1 MTMQDTTADIPLR
14 ILCLE
19 GDAPDAE
26 LVATTLREAHMLH
39 TLDRVATREALTEA
53 LAQAG
58 CDLILA
64 DSNLLTLDGLTALR
78 EDRTTP
84 SDLPIILLADD
95 SDEQT
100 ALEALHRGA
109 TDYVLRQRLTCLPLV
124 VTRAVR
130 EAENRQ
136 QRQQTEHALRAQEE
150 RDRRMEVMATVVGGI
165 AHEFSDILNN
175 VLGFTSL
182 VKKYSHDHG
191 KVLKY
196 SQAIEQSVQR
206 GDEVAQRLRAF
217 ARLDKRA
224 PEPVKVSALMDEV
237 AGAARSECPERV
249 SVMRKCD
256 ADLPEILAVRKEL
269 VQALMNLCRNARD
282 AILQNAPAGGRGT
295 ITIGADRS
303 RVTDDIAPAL
313 MLPVG
318 EECVALR
325 VSDDGVGIRQ
335 EIAGRIFDPFFTTK
349 ESVRGAGLGLSI
361 VYTVVRGHHG
371 TILVES
377 SPGNGSTFR
386 ILLPAYSNLRAAQG
400 CNAEPRARK
409 TELILL
415 VDDER
420 PMLDFGRDILADH
433 GYRVLTASDGAEALE
448 IYRLQSGEIALVV
461 LDLIMPRVDGGQAY
475 VAMKQINPSVRAMF
489 CSGSTSDDVI
499 SSLLNEEHLR
509 AIRKPF
515 KIEEFLAAVRET
527 LDAPPV

>member
-1 MTMQDTTADIPLR
+1 MAAIPLR

-19 GDAPDAE
+19 DHAPDAE
-26 LVATTLREAHMLH
+26 LVATTLREADILH
-39 TLDRVATREALTEA
+39 TLDCVVTREALTGA
-53 LAQAG
+53 LTQAG

-64 DSNLLTLDGLTALR
+64 DVTLLSPDVLTALR
-78 EDRTTP
+78 ECRNVP
-84 SDLPIILLADD
+84 AELPIILLADAAE
-95 SDEQT
+95 EQT

-109 TDYVLRQRLTCLPLV
+109 TDYVLWQRLARLPPV

-130 EAENRQ
+130 EAEDRQ
-136 QRQQTEHALRAQEE
+136 KRHQAEHALRAQEE
-150 RDRRMEVMATVVGGI
+150 RDRRMEVTATVVGGI
-165 AHEFSDILNN
+165 AHEFSDILDN

-182 VKKYSHDHG
+182 VKKYIHDHG

-196 SQAIEQSVQR
+196 SQAIEQSVKR

-217 ARLDKRA
+217 ARPDKRA
-224 PEPVKVSALMDEV
+224 PEPVKVCAVIEDV
-237 AGAARSECPERV
+237 AGAMRGECSEHV
-249 SVMRKCD
+249 SVVQRCG
-256 ADLPEILAVRKEL
+256 ADVPDILAVRKEL
-269 VQALMNLCRNARD
+269 VQAMMHLCRNARD
-282 AILQNAPAGGRGT
+282 AILQNAPAGGCGT
-295 ITIGADRS
+295 IVIGADRS
-303 RVTDDIAPAL
+303 QVTDDVAPAL

-318 EECVALR
+318 DACVTLH
-325 VSDDGVGIRQ
+325 VSDDGIGIRQ
-335 EIAGRIFDPFFTTK
+335 EIADRIFDPFFTTK

-386 ILLPAYSNLRAAQG
+386 ILLPAYSNLRAAQAHG
-400 CNAEPRARK
+400 AEPRGRK

-420 PMLDFGRDILADH
+420 PMLDFGRDVLTDH
-433 GYRVLTASDGAEALE
+433 GYRVLTARDGAEALE
-448 IYRLQSGEIALVV
+448 IYRRQPGEISLVI
-461 LDLIMPRVDGGQAY
+461 LDLIMPRMDGGQAY

-499 SSLLNEEHLR
+499 SSLLDEEHLR

-515 KIEEFLAAVRET
+515 KIGEFLAAVRET